1 MDLNIGTAFW
11 FASRGKGYL
20 CSYDTIDEAALY
32 SIMSDNGRPL
42 VRIGEEGALA
52 SKGHHKKTPEE
63 LKEEE
68 EIIYDSQGN
77 IPCRYPGCQRSAKQ
91 GCRKYY
97 CKRCCDISY
106 KQEAIAAIEDKTTIQ
121 SMEFDNPCPVH
132 KRKKKHQINKNEDAE
147 NEEVGTNNNG
157 KEIEPEEV
165 ADVSIPSSLLENQ
178 ERIPYKSHCKVLLV
192 GLGADEQLAGY
203 GRHRTVFLSGGNE
216 ALCNEINK
224 DLTRLWQRNL
234 GRFVYEKSNFY
245 LNSF

>member
-20 CSYDTIDEAALY
+20 CRYDNIYETTLY

-52 SKGHHKKTPEE
+52 SKGHHKKTSEE
-63 LKEEE
+63 LKAEE
-68 EIIYDSQGN
+68 EIVYDSQGN

-106 KQEAIAAIEDKTTIQ
+106 KQEAIAAVEDKTTIQ
-121 SMEFDNPCPVH
+121 SMEINNPCPVH
-132 KRKKKHQINKNEDAE
+132 KKKKKHQTTTNEGMENEDG
-147 NEEVGTNNNG
+147 GTNNND
-157 KEIEPEEV
+157 KEEQEDSSEISLPF
-165 ADVSIPSSLLENQ
+165 SLLENQ
-178 ERIPYKSHCKVLLV
+178 ERMPYESHCKVLLV

-203 GRHRTVFLSGGNE
+203 GRHRTVFLSGGKE

-234 GRFVYEKSNFY
+234 GRFVIVKRLF
-245 LNSF
+245 